1 MSDDNFGLEEESYRA
16 GVETAPATVGSV
28 RIDKREYAVGLYWVA
43 VDIPASAA
51 KEARG
56 MAKSQNADYFCV
68 RTGTTTQYGL
78 GFKSAG
84 HKANMP
90 SLAAHL
96 ANVKSGS
103 WLGLF
108 EVPGGYYL
116 IAVRDDGVIAE
127 TDRFIA
133 DRDMALDEFDSLQ
146 SQSDW
151 GATYAPNSL
160 DVPGS
165 KEETL
170 SGLLTGKPPARLTE
184 VGRTGAMIRL
194 AAVAVLV
201 GGGLIGG
208 MTYLDSVEQERI
220 RLEAEEQMRLA
231 QEMLK
236 GKEPEIQVPPMPW
249 EGKKLAVPMLNAC
262 VDAAKK
268 FPTDIPG
275 WIVRE
280 VFCEGESIAVA
291 IDRQGQLG
299 GGGGSV
305 TWIEPYVAREGF
317 KPGIDFPKEGS
328 GNRIRVQWG
337 LEGLPSI
344 PVAIQ
349 TLGLREVRR
358 GMIQVMEE
366 RMTRIDLSEADAN
379 QFWQGLSFRF
389 VTQEEPTAFGDLL
402 GAIPGVIIT
411 RIQFSVESG
420 AWSLEGKVYEQLPLP
435 KNAKVSRP

>member
-16 GVETAPATVGSV
+16 APETAPATVGSV
-28 RIDKREYAVGLYWVA
+28 KIEKREYAVGLYWVA
-43 VDIPASAA
+43 VDIPGSAA
-51 KEARG
+51 KEARD

-96 ANVKSGS
+96 ASAKSGS

-170 SGLLTGKPPARLTE
+170 AGLLSGKPPARLTE
-184 VGRTGAMIRL
+184 VGRAGAMLRL
-194 AAVAVLV
+194 GAVAILV

-208 MTYLDSVEQERI
+208 MTYLDSVEQERLRI
-220 RLEAEEQMRLA
+220 EAEEQMQRA
-231 QEMLK
+231 RDMLK
-236 GKEPEIQVPPMPW
+236 SQEPEIQVPPMPW
-249 EGKKLAVPMLNAC
+249 IGKKLAVPTLNAC
-262 VDAAKK
+262 VDAANK
-268 FPTDIPG
+268 FQTDIPG
-275 WIVRE
+275 WNVQE
-280 VFCEGESIAVA
+280 VFCEGDSIAVA
-291 IDRQGQLG
+291 VDRSAAPGAG
-299 GGGGSV
+299 GAPV
-305 TWIEPYVAREGF
+305 TWIEPLVSNEGF
-317 KPGIDFPKEGS
+317 KPRIDYPKEGS
-328 GNRIRVQWG
+328 GNRVRIQWG
-337 LEGLPSI
+337 LGNLPPI
-344 PVAIQ
+344 PVEFK
-349 TLGLREVRR
+349 TPKLGEVRR
-358 GMIQVMEE
+358 GMVEVMED
-366 RMTRIDLSEADAN
+366 RMTPIAITDADN
-379 QFWQGLSFRF
+379 TQFWQGISFRF
-389 VTQEEPTAFGDLL
+389 STREDPTAFGDLL

-411 RIQFSVESG
+411 RIHLTVATG
-420 AWSLEGKVYEQLPLP
+420 DWILEGKIYEQLPLP